1 MYDLDGDLKI
11 DAEELYIM
19 LKSILGEAQN
29 YTEQQLEHVVHAT
42 MLQYDTD
49 GDWQLT
55 FKEFK
60 QLMNTIDLSSK
71 FTFTV
76 C

>member
-1 MYDLDGDLKI
+1 MYDLDGDGKI
-11 DAEELYIM
+11 DAEELYTM
-19 LKSILGEAQN
+19 LKSILGDTQC

-60 QLMNTIDLSSK
+60 QLMNTIDLFSK
-71 FTFTV
+71 FTFTI